1 MMEKPGSTV
10 NVNSNGGGSGNES
23 AILRML
29 ESIDKRLQDQEVVVG
44 KISRRVDDLGEA
56 VDQVSK
62 PSSFFVVFNFVRIY
76 LSYYIEIRILGS
88 DILCPMLSR
97 MLYHLRDYHTS
108 LT

>member
-56 VDQVSK
+56 VDQVSNLK
-62 PSSFFVVFNFVRIY
+62 TFVFLCSF
-76 LSYYIEIRILGS
+76 
-88 DILCPMLSR
+88 
-97 MLYHLRDYHTS
+97 
-108 LT
+108 